1 MAKYFIN
8 SETLTDIA
16 NAIKEKTK
24 NQTDMYPGDMPS
36 KIRSIQTISSDT
48 TGIPD
53 YVITE
58 SKRVANNMVSRRG
71 ANSITAVIMSD
82 MHEYG
87 DHDLDNNSNFT
98 TDAQR
103 QAYIEKYRRAN
114 LNAGQ
119 GARVVADNIDIDFF
133 ANLGDLAWGA
143 KTSTVTDFVQSI
155 VNARKYTY
163 DVEKNRESFFTP
175 GNHDTATY
183 GYAQNGEYLS
193 QGVTNGLIGTYRYV
207 DFTAKKVRVICLNT
221 AEVEGLTV
229 SGQSGT
235 ERMTGTQL
243 QWFADSLDLSA
254 KSDAA
259 NWGIVI
265 LSHHPLDWGS
275 ILPAANCLYSYL
287 TGANYSVTHNGVAVS
302 KNFSGKNAAK
312 IICQFHG
319 HVHGFRVDNIRYGS
333 VGNLKTMDVKRI
345 AIPNACFGRN
355 NEYGENTGVDSNGI
369 EFGEETSYDKVDGT
383 AQNTAF
389 CLVSIDLDKEVI
401 YADCY
406 GAGYDRVISYAEEVI
421 VTYTITNNLTNAT
434 TSNSTSNVI
443 DGSTYSASIIANSGY
458 EVSSIKVTM
467 GGIDITSS
475 AVNGNNINIANVT
488 GNIVI
493 TATTIV
499 DENPE
504 TGTYA
509 NLVPTAIADDTGAIY
524 NSPYGYKDGYYL
536 SSASVNTYSVDANCV
551 ATGSILIGNDVEAI
565 YVRGAT
571 WDTSNSHVRFSAG
584 AVVGGISYN
593 IYANGQGSDGT
604 FNHFFTI
611 ETLGDNYYKFTF
623 NDTAKTYLYGKYY
636 RFSLVGTGKNLIIT
650 HNQPIPQDAEGGQTA
665 TTYSVTNNL
674 SNIINSNAI
683 TTVISGTSYNATL
696 SAANGYTLDGG
707 TVQITMVEN
716 GAVNDI
722 TSSVYDNGSINIPNV
737 TGNIVI
743 TASAKQEE
751 TGVTYTNLVPTAT
764 DLSNPGGTIFNGI
777 GYMNGKYLS
786 TAAPYYNTD
795 STTVTTGFIPYTA
808 NTQKPIYIKG
818 VTYNTGSHDRF
829 GYHDTNYTGVRSTPK
844 FSETAFKDCFSVTQL
859 DTNYFMFTPKDTS
872 TINNKFP
879 RMTHIA
885 FSFTGTGD
893 NLIITVG
900 EPIE

>member
-1 MAKYFIN
+1 MPRRCLSNGFKD
-8 SETLTDIA
+8 DITRMLLE
-16 NAIKEKTK
+16 IKEKTK
-24 NQTDMYPGDMPS
+24 NQTDMYPGEMPS

-58 SKRVANNMVSRRG
+58 SKRIANNMVSKRG
-71 ANSITAVIMSD
+71 TNSITAVILSD
-82 MHEYG
+82 MHEFGDG
-87 DHDLDNNSNFT
+87 DHTNAT
-98 TDAQR
+98 I
-103 QAYIEKYRRAN
+103 IERYRRAN
-114 LNAGQ
+114 RNAGQ
-119 GARVVADNIDIDFF
+119 GAKVVADNIDIDFF

-389 CLVSIDLDKEVI
+389 CLISIDLDKEVI

-406 GAGYDRVISYAEEVI
+406 GAGYDRVISYAEKVI

-443 DGSTYSASIIANSGY
+443 DGSAYSASIIANSGY

-488 GNIVI
+488 GNIII
-493 TATTIV
+493 TATAIV

-504 TGTYA
+504 TGSFT
-509 NLVPTAIADDTGAIY
+509 NLVPTALDPTDSTKIFE
-524 NSPYGYKDGYYL
+524 NVGYIDGRYI
-536 SSASVNTYSVDANCV
+536 SGDKSNVDANSASYT
-551 ATGSILIGNDVEAI
+551 ATGGIYMPSGVQSIYI
-565 YVRGAT
+565 RGCDWDAT
-571 WDTSNSHVRFSAG
+571 TYSRFSNSSK
-584 AVVGGISYN
+584 
-593 IYANGQGSDGT
+593 
-604 FNHFFTI
+604 
-611 ETLGDNYYKFTF
+611 ETPSTYLSHQIRGDNIDDLFIITKLDDKYYKFTVIST
-623 NDTAKTYLYGKYY
+623 NAGNNYLYNRYY
-636 RFSLVGTGKNLIIT
+636 RFSLKGSGKDLIIT
-650 HNQPIPQDAEGGQTA
+650 HDQPIPKDTG
-665 TTYSVTNNL
+665 YSVTNSLTNVVS
-674 SNIINSNAI
+674 SNSATSIASGSAY
-683 TTVISGTSYNATL
+683 ISTL
-696 SAANGYTLDGG
+696 EADSGYTLTGG
-707 TVQITMVEN
+707 TVTVTM
-716 GAVNDI
+716 GGIDI
-722 TSSVYDNGSINIPNV
+722 TSNVYNNGKINIASV

-751 TGVTYTNLVPTAT
+751 TGVTYTNLIPTAT

-844 FSETAFKDCFSVTQL
+844 FSDTAFKDCFSVTQL

-893 NLIITVG
+893 NLIITID
-900 EPIE
+900 EPII